1 MHTAAGIRGL
11 DVCAEISKQFEGWLN
26 RTLED
31 AWDFIGWHPVR
42 RCDNLLREQERS
54 VWMSDSD
61 RNRQQ
66 REHNP
71 EQPPPTT
78 PREHVR
84 EMEKHL
90 QEMQQYLR
98 HMGERLRRLDE
109 QLSHLEAE
117 DDRAVDRGRGWTT
130 GG

>member
-1 MHTAAGIRGL
+1 
-11 DVCAEISKQFEGWLN
+11 
-26 RTLED
+26 
-31 AWDFIGWHPVR
+31 
-42 RCDNLLREQERS
+42 
-54 VWMSDSD
+54 MSDYD

-66 REHNP
+66 QGHGP
-71 EQPPPTT
+71 EQPPHAT

-90 QEMQQYLR
+90 QEMGEYLR

-117 DDRAVDRGRGWTT
+117 DDRALDRGRGWPS

>member
-1 MHTAAGIRGL
+1 
-11 DVCAEISKQFEGWLN
+11 
-26 RTLED
+26 
-31 AWDFIGWHPVR
+31 
-42 RCDNLLREQERS
+42 
-54 VWMSDSD
+54 MSDSD
-61 RNRQQ
+61 RNPQQ
-66 REHNP
+66 QGYGP
-71 EQPPPTT
+71 AQPSHAT

-90 QEMQQYLR
+90 QEMGAYLR

-117 DDRAVDRGRGWTT
+117 DDRAVDRGSGWPS